1 VSVRDDARCPQAAAY
16 SRWRGTDQSWISGA
30 AACDNRCMSDEL
42 GDFLRSRRARIR
54 PEDVG
59 FRSGR
64 GRRVEGLRREEVA
77 ALASVSVDYIKRL
90 EGGRIRPS
98 EPVLDSLAR
107 ALRLDAVERAHL
119 FTLAGRAA
127 AVRDLEPREEV
138 RPGLLRLLAAV
149 EPLPAIVVGPWL
161 DLLAWNATA
170 SALFCGFERR
180 SPEERNMARL
190 IFLDPE
196 VRELFCTPEWD
207 GAGLVAGLRVRHA
220 RGRPEPRV
228 EALISE
234 LCERSQHFRRLW
246 QEHGAVKR
254 MHGRKTFNHPQVGM
268 IDLDWERL
276 TVPGSSGQVL
286 LVYSAEPG
294 TPAATALTLLGT
306 LAATAAQR
314 G

>member
-1 VSVRDDARCPQAAAY
+1 
-16 SRWRGTDQSWISGA
+16 
-30 AACDNRCMSDEL
+30 MSNEL
-42 GDFLRSRRARIR
+42 GEFLKSRRAQIK

-98 EPVLDSLAR
+98 DAVLDSLAR
-107 ALRLDAVERAHL
+107 ALQLDVVERTHL
-119 FTLAGRAA
+119 FALAGRASA
-127 AVRDLEPREEV
+127 HDLDPFHDV

-149 EPLPAIVVGPWL
+149 EPLPAFIVGPWL
-161 DLLAWNATA
+161 DLLAWNPTA

-180 SPEERNMARL
+180 PPEERNMARL

-196 VRELFCTPEWD
+196 IRELFCAGGWN
-207 GAGLVAGLRVRHA
+207 GAGLVAALRVRYE
-220 RGRPEPRV
+220 RGRPDPRV

-234 LCERSQHFRRLW
+234 LIERSPLFRRVW
-246 QEHGAVKR
+246 EEHGVVKR
-254 MHGRKTFNHPQVGM
+254 MSGRKTFNHPEVGV
-268 IDLDWERL
+268 IELDWDRL
-276 TVPGSSGQVL
+276 TVPGAGGQVL
-286 LVYSAEPG
+286 MVYSAEPG
-294 TPAATALTLLGT
+294 TPAATALTLLAT
-306 LAATAAQR
+306 LAATAAQP